1 MLQSKGIIISNKS
14 DLFTVEDIETNEIVN
29 CRSRGKFKEKKISP
43 LVGDFVEYSYESSSG
58 EEGVLEE
65 IVTRKNEIKRPKM
78 ANLTQ
83 IVLVV
88 SMKLPKPDLLLLDK
102 QLAFAEFNNIKPII
116 VLNKIDL
123 EDNKVI
129 DNISRVYKKIGYEVI
144 QTVANTGE
152 GINKLQK
159 LLKGNITAFSGNSG
173 VGKSTLINSIFSGDI
188 TKEGSISSKNKR
200 GKNTTTSTFLYK
212 IDKDSYVADTPG
224 FSTFDVNEI
233 SSEDLYKYF
242 IEFVNEVQNCEFIGC
257 THVKEQSC
265 GIKDAVSNGKI
276 SEERYNRYCKIY
288 SELKDREAHRW

>member
-242 IEFVNEVQNCEFIGC
+242 IEFVDEVQNCEFIGC